1 MMATNLLPPAIKKVA
16 SIDAGLARE
25 LEQSYSRL
33 LMAGDAMVWAQ
44 SLLPELLAA
53 QGPSARLEVVVA
65 QARALTEIPQ
75 IWAVTWDGNPEKS
88 DVSYSAVAGDGST
101 APSPSDISSTILAE
115 VIVNGRPA
123 WADDARADARF
134 ASSESIQSYGLR
146 SIACLPIGQRG
157 ALYLHDPDQPGRF
170 DSTTRARL
178 TALCSLAAY
187 FVTTTQ
193 GDDLIPRAPLV
204 PGMVGQARSMD
215 ELSRSIH
222 AFAKMPWPILI
233 LGETGTGKEVVA
245 NAVHRLSALKDGPF
259 VPVNCGAIPSELAE
273 SILFGHEQGSFTGAN
288 TSKEGLVSRAQGG
301 TLFLDEAGELEPR
314 LQVKLLRLLQEGT
327 YEKVGGAEPMHFTGR
342 IVAAT
347 HRPLDTELGEFRED
361 LYYRL
366 AACVLRIPP
375 LRERLEDVPVLA
387 DHLLQRALESLPE
400 APALTFSSETLAL
413 LAARPWPGNVRELEN
428 SIRVAVAHCMRSSD
442 TELLPSHFPLR
453 GLDTAEE
460 ESTKLAVATERFQKQ
475 KVLAALAACDGN
487 RSKAAK
493 TLGVSRQWLHRLLQ
507 RWEADGE

>member
-1 MMATNLLPPAIKKVA
+1 MSSNLLPPAIKKVA
-16 SIDAGLARE
+16 SIDVGLARE

-53 QGPSARLEVVVA
+53 QGPSARLEVIVT
-65 QARALTEIPQ
+65 QARALTDIPQ
-75 IWAVTWDGNPEKS
+75 IWAVTWDGDPGTS
-88 DVSYSAVAGDGST
+88 DVSYSAIAGDGST
-101 APSPSDISSTILAE
+101 APCPSDISSTILAE

-123 WADDARADARF
+123 WADDARADVRF

-157 ALYLHDPDQPGRF
+157 ALYLHDPEQPGRF

-187 FVTTTQ
+187 FVTTTA
-193 GDDLIPRAPLV
+193 GEELIPRAPKV
-204 PGMVGQARSMD
+204 PGMVGTARSMD

-222 AFAKMPWPILI
+222 AFAQIPWPVLI

-245 NAVHRLSALKDGPF
+245 NAVHKLSPLHDGPF

-273 SILFGHEQGSFTGAN
+273 SILFGHEEGAFTGAKA
-288 TSKEGLVSRAQGG
+288 SKEGLVSRAQGG

-327 YEKVGGAEPMHFTGR
+327 YEKVGGSIPMSFTGR

-347 HRPLDTELGEFRED
+347 HRPLDTNLGEFRED

-375 LRERLEDVPVLA
+375 LRERLEDVPLLA
-387 DHLLQRALESLPE
+387 DHLLQRALESLPQ
-400 APALTFSSETLAL
+400 APNLRFSGDTLAL

-428 SIRVAVAHCMRSSD
+428 SIRVAVAHCMRSTD
-442 TELLPSHFPLR
+442 KELLPIHFPIH
-453 GLDTAEE
+453 GIDTPTEPI
-460 ESTKLAVATERFQKQ
+460 KLAVATEQFQKQ
-475 KVLAALAACDGN
+475 KVNAALAACNGN
-487 RSKAAK
+487 RSQAAK
-493 TLGVSRQWLHRLLQ
+493 MLGVSRQWLHRLLQ
-507 RWEADGE
+507 RWEVGSE